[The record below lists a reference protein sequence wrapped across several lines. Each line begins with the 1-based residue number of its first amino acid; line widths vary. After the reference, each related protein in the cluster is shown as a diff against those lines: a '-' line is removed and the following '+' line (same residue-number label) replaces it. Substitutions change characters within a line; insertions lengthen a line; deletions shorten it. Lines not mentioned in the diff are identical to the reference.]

1 MSRLMEYGMLLG
13 RPGFVRMAAVAIAS
27 ASCLAATA
35 CGGIVAASLRPIP
48 SIRGAVDPLARL
60 PASKIAAQANANAE
74 AAQTLTM
81 TGTATESGASFAL
94 TLGFKRGVG
103 CAGTVEYSGKGS
115 IKLLVIGKDI
125 YIKPDAK
132 FWSAT
137 AGAKASAIIV
147 LLGGRYLEAPAS
159 DKNMAG
165 VASVCSVSK
174 MLNSGS
180 SVSYTKE
187 AVTTYRGARV
197 LPLKLSDGS
206 TEYVTDTSK
215 PEFVRAYAPES
226 SQVGPGNVTISVGAP
241 VTLTAPPASQV
252 INESALGISPG
263 PAQPASTAGPSLT

>member
-1 MSRLMEYGMLLG
+1 MLLS
-13 RPGFVRMAAVAIAS
+13 RPGFVRMAAVAVAG

-35 CGGIVAASLRPIP
+35 CGGITAASLRPVP
-48 SIRGAVDPLARL
+48 SVSGAVDPLAGL

-74 AAQTLTM
+74 AAQTVMM
-81 TGTATESGASFAL
+81 TGTATDAGTSLAL

-103 CAGTVEYSGKGS
+103 CAGTVGYPDKGS
-115 IKLLVIGKDI
+115 IKLLVIGKDV

-132 FWSAT
+132 FWSVT

-147 LLGGRYLEAPAS
+147 LLDGRYLEVPAS

-165 VASVCSVSK
+165 AADVCSLSK

-180 SVSYTKE
+180 PVSYTKE

-215 PEFVRAYAPES
+215 PEFVRAYAPEG
-226 SQVGPGNVTISVGAP
+226 SQVGPGNLTISVGAP

-252 INESALGISPG
+252 INESVLGISPRPG
-263 PAQPASTAGPSLT
+263 QPASTTGPSLT

>member
-1 MSRLMEYGMLLG
+1 MLLG
-13 RPGFVRMAAVAIAS
+13 RPGFVRVAAVAVAG

-35 CGGIVAASLRPIP
+35 CGGITAASLRPVP
-48 SIRGAVDPLARL
+48 SISGAVDPLAGL
-60 PASKIAAQANANAE
+60 PAGKIAAQANANAE
-74 AAQTLTM
+74 AAQTLTV
-81 TGTATESGASFAL
+81 TGTATDSGTSLAL
-94 TLGFKRGVG
+94 TLRFKRGVG
-103 CAGTVEYSGKGS
+103 CGGTVEYPGRGS

-132 FWSAT
+132 FWSVT
-137 AGAKASAIIV
+137 AGAKAPAITV
-147 LLGGRYLEAPAS
+147 LLDGRYLEVPAS

-165 VASVCSVSK
+165 TANVCNLPR

-206 TEYVTDTSK
+206 TEYVTDTIK
-215 PEFVRAYAPES
+215 PEFVRAYAPEG

-252 INESALGISPG
+252 INESTLGISPG

>member
-1 MSRLMEYGMLLG
+1 
-13 RPGFVRMAAVAIAS
+13 
-27 ASCLAATA
+27 
-35 CGGIVAASLRPIP
+35 
-48 SIRGAVDPLARL
+48 
-60 PASKIAAQANANAE
+60 NAE

-81 TGTATESGASFAL
+81 TGTATESGTSLAL

-103 CAGTVEYSGKGS
+103 CGGTVDYPGKGS

-125 YIKPDAK
+125 YMKPDAK

-137 AGAKASAIIV
+137 TGAKASAIIV
-147 LLGGRYLEAPAS
+147 LLDGRYLEVSAS

-165 VASVCSVSK
+165 VADICSVSK

-180 SVSYTKE
+180 SVSYTKG

-226 SQVGPGNVTISVGAP
+226 SQVGPGNITILVGAP

-252 INESALGISPG
+252 
-263 PAQPASTAGPSLT
+263 